1 MLQLARPPLQLWS
14 GPMHRRPLLL
24 HAALGA
30 GVQTPVGRGKGEG
43 GRRKKRGERRREGGA
58 GGEAPCCRNV
68 ILHQPGRFWANL
80 RPNRAGIDALDS
92 PEGVEHGK
100 HQTKFIWAVFDPPQ
114 SSPTHPSPPVGLPG
128 WAGPGGGWPVLAC
141 RHSYN
146 HRATHCPGC
155 LSSRGCHRYRGHVH
169 WVRHVEMA
177 GVSKRSIPAAGTV
190 SLVVRLC
197 HTAGA
202 WHALAAPMAA
212 MNSSLQS
219 HQGRREAD
227 WRPGLMGA
235 RQRVGVAVQGGW
247 AGRCESTP
255 TQVFSCMSCWPQW

>member
-30 GVQTPVGRGKGEG
+30 GVQAPLGRGKGEG

-100 HQTKFIWAVFDPPQ
+100 PKTKFSWAVFGPPQ
-114 SSPTHPSPPVGLPG
+114 SSPTHPSPPVGLPRWG
-128 WAGPGGGWPVLAC
+128 GPCW
-141 RHSYN
+141 H
-146 HRATHCPGC
+146 
-155 LSSRGCHRYRGHVH
+155 
-169 WVRHVEMA
+169 
-177 GVSKRSIPAAGTV
+177 AGTATTTV
-190 SLVVRLC
+190 PPTVQAASRLE
-197 HTAGA
+197 GA
-202 WHALAAPMAA
+202 T
-212 MNSSLQS
+212 
-219 HQGRREAD
+219 D
-227 WRPGLMGA
+227 MG
-235 RQRVGVAVQGGW
+235 GTCIG
-247 AGRCESTP
+247 
-255 TQVFSCMSCWPQW
+255 

>member
-100 HQTKFIWAVFDPPQ
+100 QKKIYLGRFWAPTVVPNPPL
-114 SSPTHPSPPVGLPG
+114 STRRLTRLG
-128 WAGPGGGWPVLAC
+128 GPRW
-141 RHSYN
+141 
-146 HRATHCPGC
+146 
-155 LSSRGCHRYRGHVH
+155 
-169 WVRHVEMA
+169 
-177 GVSKRSIPAAGTV
+177 
-190 SLVVRLC
+190 
-197 HTAGA
+197 
-202 WHALAAPMAA
+202 
-212 MNSSLQS
+212 
-219 HQGRREAD
+219 
-227 WRPGLMGA
+227 
-235 RQRVGVAVQGGW
+235 GVAR
-247 AGRCESTP
+247 AGMPAQLQPPCHPLSRLPLVSR
-255 TQVFSCMSCWPQW
+255 VPQM